1 MVLGRSKMKINE
13 VTENQ
18 LDEGPIDFVKK
29 IGAGAKG
36 LAQGGLQGAKA
47 GWQQQDAANQQQDMV
62 RSVSG
67 DAGKS
72 WGAMS
77 KNIQMST
84 GKPPTADDAVKWYTQ
99 FSGQS
104 PNKIPAGSSP
114 AQINQW
120 LNQEVAGYMQKK
132 GSATQQPAGPI
143 TAQPAT
149 ANTATTAQPA
159 TATAT
164 TAPTTDTATTAQPE
178 PTATTEPIKP
188 IAPTQAVQAPTAEVE
203 PIDLP
208 VPLEKLSA
216 EERGELRRQLQA
228 SLKMAA

>member
-1 MVLGRSKMKINE
+1 MKINE

-18 LDEGPIDFVKK
+18 LDEGPIDFIKK

-47 GWQQQDAANQQQDMV
+47 GWQIQGAENQQQDMV
-62 RSVSG
+62 KSVSS

-77 KNIQMST
+77 KNIQMNT
-84 GKPPTADDAVKWYTQ
+84 GKPPTADDAVKWFTQ
-99 FSGQS
+99 FSGVS
-104 PNKIPAGSSP
+104 PSIAPAGSSP

-120 LNQEVAGYMQKK
+120 LNKEVAGYMQKK
-132 GSATQQPAGPI
+132 GSATQQPAEP
-143 TAQPAT
+143 
-149 ANTATTAQPA
+149 TTAQPIA
-159 TATAT
+159 
-164 TAPTTDTATTAQPE
+164 TDTATAE
-178 PTATTEPIKP
+178 PTATDTTAQPDPTATTDPIKP
-188 IAPTQAVQAPTAEVE
+188 IAPTQAAQAPTAEVE

-216 EERGELRRQLQA
+216 EERAELRRQLQA